1 MVGYLPFVL
10 GTSRHWKSAAEWS
23 VATFTLEPIGEDDFE
38 FRYRVYEITIKPY
51 LYEMMDWSEDQHRAM
66 IRSNFAG
73 STSHSAIVVD
83 GKRAGVVRIV
93 EHDKVIDL
101 EQIEILPEFQG
112 KGIGTAVVQ
121 SLIDRAIRTGKV
133 VDLSVFVANTG
144 ARRLYERLGFS
155 LISESERDVQMRYTP
170 PSSWE

>member
-1 MVGYLPFVL
+1 MVEHLPPRL
-10 GTSRHWKSAAEWS
+10 GRLRHWKSAAERS
-23 VATFTLEPIGEDDFE
+23 VATFTLEPIDEQDFE
-38 FRYRVYEITIKPY
+38 FRYRVYELTIKPY
-51 LYEMMDWSEDQHRAM
+51 LDGMMGWNDEQHRAG
-66 IRSNFAG
+66 IRANLAG
-73 STSHSAIVVD
+73 STTHSAIVVD

-93 EHDKVIDL
+93 EHDEVIDL

-121 SLIDRAIRTGKV
+121 SLIDRAIRTGNV
-133 VDLSVFVANTG
+133 VDLSVFVANPG

-170 PSSWE
+170 PDSSG